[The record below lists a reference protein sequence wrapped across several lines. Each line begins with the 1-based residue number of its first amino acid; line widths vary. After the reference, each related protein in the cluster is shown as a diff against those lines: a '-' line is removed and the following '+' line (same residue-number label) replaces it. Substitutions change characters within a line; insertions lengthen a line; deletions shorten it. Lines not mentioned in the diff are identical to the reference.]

1 MSGFKRAANC
11 IDIGLVNNMPSAALE
26 ATERQFRT
34 LLDTAADDIRV
45 RLRLFALPE
54 VPRTDSGQR
63 HVNSC
68 YSDINDLWDS
78 HLDGLIVTGT
88 EPRTRNLTEEPY
100 WGSLTRLVDWAEL
113 HTHSTIW
120 SCLAAHA
127 AVLHTD
133 GISRCRLSVKRFGV
147 FDCARASEHS
157 LTASAPAHLQM
168 PHSRWNEVPE
178 DALTTCGYRI
188 LTRSKDAGA
197 DAFIKRRRSLFVFFQ
212 GHPEY
217 EADTLFLEYR
227 RDVRR
232 FLTRETESYPP
243 MPQGYFNAGIVD
255 ALTALQERALS
266 DRRQELLADLPTALV
281 SGRVRNTWRF
291 GAVCIYRN
299 WLRYLCAKR
308 DRRLEVSQGPTEY
321 TGISYATPVAP
332 QKMRALQTLETER
345 GAVREIL
352 GSRQIGGGIQRRES
366 Y

>member
-1 MSGFKRAANC
+1 
-11 IDIGLVNNMPSAALE
+11 
-26 ATERQFRT
+26 
-34 LLDTAADDIRV
+34 
-45 RLRLFALPE
+45 
-54 VPRTDSGQR
+54 
-63 HVNSC
+63 
-68 YSDINDLWDS
+68 
-78 HLDGLIVTGT
+78 
-88 EPRTRNLTEEPY
+88 
-100 WGSLTRLVDWAEL
+100 
-113 HTHSTIW
+113 
-120 SCLAAHA
+120 
-127 AVLHTD
+127 
-133 GISRCRLSVKRFGV
+133 
-147 FDCARASEHS
+147 
-157 LTASAPAHLQM
+157 
-168 PHSRWNEVPE
+168 
-178 DALTTCGYRI
+178 
-188 LTRSKDAGA
+188 
-197 DAFIKRRRSLFVFFQ
+197 
-212 GHPEY
+212 
-217 EADTLFLEYR
+217 
-227 RDVRR
+227 
-232 FLTRETESYPP
+232 